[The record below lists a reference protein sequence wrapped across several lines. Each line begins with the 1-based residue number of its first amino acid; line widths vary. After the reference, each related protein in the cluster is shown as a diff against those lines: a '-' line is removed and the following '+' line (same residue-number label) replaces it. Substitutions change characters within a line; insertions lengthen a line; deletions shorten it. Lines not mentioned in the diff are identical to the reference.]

1 MHCTSGMFILVMVGK
16 NCNPDWLGSGVYL
29 MSLLL
34 LILEDPGQ
42 PMTRHVHVQSRCQV
56 YANQDVKCMLQ
67 NSMFEHQV
75 VRDPSSDLALQV

>member
-29 MSLLL
+29 MSLLF

-42 PMTRHVHVQSRCQV
+42 SMTRHVHVQSRCQV
-56 YANQDVKCMLQ
+56 YANQDVKRMLQ
-67 NSMFEHQV
+67 HSMFEHQV